1 MEDKLDELTE
11 ELTAALVILAGGED
25 PEVGFV
31 VAGSGPYLVGFTAD
45 ATSFG
50 TIVAFTEPIELD
62 DLQLMIIGSLD
73 LEPNENSAFVV
84 EYEIEEDEEW
94 EEQTLRE
101 FALRGLALLVHV
113 FRCDLA
119 SITVD
124 KVAAAPDD

>member
-1 MEDKLDELTE
+1 MDDKLDELTE

-25 PEVGFV
+25 PAVGFV

-50 TIVAFTEPIELD
+50 TIVAFTEPVELD
-62 DLQLMIIGSLD
+62 DLQIMIIGSLD

-101 FALRGLALLVHV
+101 FALRGLALLVYV

-124 KVAAAPDD
+124 KVEAAPDD